1 MEIALFTCLSD
12 NYAVLVRCS
21 STGKVALVD
30 APAAEPVIAE
40 LERRGWGL
48 DVILITHKHAD
59 HIAGIPALVARYRA
73 KVVLPRQAADIM
85 PVASRF
91 MSEGD
96 VVEVGDLRVD
106 VWETPG
112 HCADH
117 VSYHFAGEKVIFVGD
132 TMFTMG
138 CGRIFGLPPEILYN
152 SLQRI
157 AALPGETR
165 VFSGHE
171 YTLPNAR
178 FCAHIEPDNAA
189 IAARLKAVEAARS
202 AGQPTVPT
210 TIAEERATNVFVRA
224 KDVAEFAARR
234 EAKNR
239 F

>member
-12 NYAVLVRCS
+12 NYAVLVRCP

-30 APAAEPVIAE
+30 APAAHPVMAE
-40 LERRGWGL
+40 LEKRGWGL
-48 DVILITHKHAD
+48 DLILVTHQHHD
-59 HIAGIPALVARYRA
+59 HIEGIPELVARYGA
-73 KVVLPRQAADIM
+73 KVIAPRLAADIL
-85 PVASRF
+85 PAADRLVG
-91 MSEGD
+91 EGD
-96 VVEVGDLRVD
+96 TVEIGGLRAEI
-106 VWETPG
+106 WETPG

-117 VSYHFAGEKVIFVGD
+117 ISYHFADENVIFVGD

-138 CGRIFGLPPEILYN
+138 CGRIFGLPPETLYN

-157 AALPGETR
+157 AVLPGDTR

-171 YTLPNAR
+171 YTLSNAR
-178 FCAHIEPDNAA
+178 FCAHIEPENAA
-189 IAARLKAVEAARS
+189 IATRLKAVEAARAS
-202 AGQPTVPT
+202 GQPTVPT